1 MMDSRGGNHTKAAF
15 EYNEGSNRIYQQEKN
30 SMKEQPNYQVKQQSA
45 EDLEH
50 LPWEE
55 LQRHYSN
62 AIDKHNQAEEELRAR
77 SSALLEI
84 FMNWAQSAVVRD
96 ESRALK
102 RFKTQ
107 TQHVRSSEE
116 KLEKKKRHYADVVKA
131 FENALALLND

>member
-77 SSALLEI
+77 SSALLEVPCVFLGYLFSLTLPLQI

-102 RFKTQ
+102 RFGIVTNN
-107 TQHVRSSEE
+107 TLIGVS
-116 KLEKKKRHYADVVKA
+116 L
-131 FENALALLND
+131 